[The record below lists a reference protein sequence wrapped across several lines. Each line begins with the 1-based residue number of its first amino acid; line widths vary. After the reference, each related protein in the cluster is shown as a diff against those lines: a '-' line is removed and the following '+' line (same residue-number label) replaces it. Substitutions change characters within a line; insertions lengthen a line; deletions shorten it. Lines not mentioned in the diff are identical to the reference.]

1 LVLLLGE
8 KPISNK
14 ALSLAKHILK
24 NWRQW
29 QAPFQ
34 SEPQIVEQLE
44 GGLTNTNY
52 LIESGCERAVLRLNN
67 PDAYKLGVDR
77 QTEIT
82 ILKQLQSTDLVP
94 RVYYADSSILVSEYI
109 DGCAIAA
116 GKTLNSTIKQQ
127 IQLALDVIQKQDF
140 TDLKVRSYEAYCRGY
155 TSQLSASCLS
165 ASIKQKIFQIAQQI
179 DTQDWSPV
187 LCHHDLI
194 PENIIQGANGLFI
207 IDWEYAS
214 LGHPQFDYLRILND
228 EKTANILQFFQAIM
242 DQLWYAIRYPQLQS
256 KVQQKL
262 INIIEKGS

>member
-1 LVLLLGE
+1 VQ
-8 KPISNK
+8 NQ
-14 ALSLAKHILK
+14 AKHYLQ

-34 SEPQIVEQLE
+34 TQPQIIKQLE

-52 LIESGCERAVLRLNN
+52 LVEAGSYRAVLRLNN
-67 PDAYKLGVDR
+67 PDAYQLGVNR
-77 QTEIT
+77 QTEIA
-82 ILKQLQSTDLVP
+82 ILKKLQGTNIVP
-94 RVYYADSSILVSEYI
+94 RFYYADSSILVSEYI

-140 TDLKVRSYEAYCRGY
+140 TDLEVRNYEAYCRGY

-228 EKTANILQFFQAIM
+228 EKTANILQIFQAIM

>member
-1 LVLLLGE
+1 M
-8 KPISNK
+8 
-14 ALSLAKHILK
+14 
-24 NWRQW
+24 
-29 QAPFQ
+29 
-34 SEPQIVEQLE
+34 
-44 GGLTNTNY
+44 
-52 LIESGCERAVLRLNN
+52 
-67 PDAYKLGVDR
+67 
-77 QTEIT
+77 
-82 ILKQLQSTDLVP
+82 P

-155 TSQLSASCLS
+155 SSQLSASCLS

-228 EKTANILQFFQAIM
+228 EKTANILQIFQVIM
-242 DQLWYAIRYPQLQS
+242 DQLWYAVRYPQLQS